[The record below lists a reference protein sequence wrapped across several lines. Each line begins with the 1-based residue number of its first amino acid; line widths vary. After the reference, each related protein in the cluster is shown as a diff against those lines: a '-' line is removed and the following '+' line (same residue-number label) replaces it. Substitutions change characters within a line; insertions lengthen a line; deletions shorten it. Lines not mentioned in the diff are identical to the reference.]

1 MLLSCND
8 GTKGFGS
15 MISGNIAVS
24 GVHFQAKRLA
34 ASAHNVANATTG
46 PISDEQGGRQ
56 ARLRVEGVS
65 QAEGGVRGE
74 PRPEPRR
81 ELPEADRRPDAFDQA
96 KEVRLEE
103 EIARQQEIKQA
114 HAANLK
120 VVRAEERMLG
130 TLLDREV

>member
-1 MLLSCND
+1 
-8 GTKGFGS
+8 

-24 GVHFQAKRLA
+24 GAQFQAKRLV

-46 PISDEQGGRQ
+46 TVSDEQGGRQ
-56 ARLRVEGVS
+56 ASLRVEGVS

-74 PRPEPRR
+74 PRPEPRPEPRR
-81 ELPEADRRPDAFDQA
+81 ELPGAERRPDAFDQA

-114 HAANLK
+114 HDANLK